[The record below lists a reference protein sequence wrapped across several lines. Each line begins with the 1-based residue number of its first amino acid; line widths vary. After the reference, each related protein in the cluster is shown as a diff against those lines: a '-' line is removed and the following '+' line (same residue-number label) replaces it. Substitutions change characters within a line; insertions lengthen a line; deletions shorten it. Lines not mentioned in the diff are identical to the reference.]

1 MADLEQYTVGG
12 YTFTSKQEADVAKD
26 ELNAIKYVS
35 AKTDSKDPKQVYIL
49 YNKLL
54 DKELFSTEIGL
65 NYLKNLQQYLY
76 ISEAIPNEKI
86 RPIPVNSE
94 VQAKLKE
101 RKDYKDAKSRI
112 IFLERK
118 LDKVKARNK
127 QLKTLVIILILM
139 VIAMFVISLT
149 SKSPTIINYETK
161 IQDKYSSWS
170 EDLEKR
176 EAELKIREN
185 QLNSK

>member
-112 IFLERK
+112 IFLE
-118 LDKVKARNK
+118 
-127 QLKTLVIILILM
+127 KT
-139 VIAMFVISLT
+139 
-149 SKSPTIINYETK
+149 
-161 IQDKYSSWS
+161 
-170 EDLEKR
+170 
-176 EAELKIREN
+176 
-185 QLNSK
+185 